1 MKPAGIVGI
10 ILIIVGLVGFA
21 WGGLGWTTQKKD
33 AQLRNRRAIRWL
45 RSQLP
50 ELVASGVISSENAR
64 AIDGYYEHDQP
75 RVNFAFVILAALG
88 SALVAAGII
97 LLIAHNWDDLSR
109 ATRTG
114 VAFLPLLIA
123 QALVVFTLMR
133 RNESRPWREATAIFD
148 VAAVAT
154 AISLI
159 SQTYQVQGTFS
170 DFMRTWLLLSI
181 VIVYLLRTS
190 LGAIAYVIGCA
201 LWLFARWGTASSAG
215 NPMLFWFLLTLVI
228 PYVAIRFRSDCDS
241 RETTTLVITVALAA
255 MFGVGATAE
264 FADAMAPLQNSQTPM
279 SAQSR
284 MRDWRQR
291 FISAES
297 NFSRSRLDVCICSH
311 CSVELRSVSLRLCS
325 ALNQT
330 GT

>member
-1 MKPAGIVGI
+1 MAGV
-10 ILIIVGLVGFA
+10 
-21 WGGLGWTTQKKD
+21 
-33 AQLRNRRAIRWL
+33 RNRRAIRWL

-109 ATRTG
+109 TTRTG

-190 LGAIAYVIGCA
+190 LGVIAYVIGCV
-201 LWLFARWGTASSAG
+201 LWLFARWGPTE
-215 NPMLFWFLLTLVI
+215 NPMLFWFLLMLVI
-228 PYVAIRFRSDCDS
+228 PYVAIRFRSDC
-241 RETTTLVITVALAA
+241 
-255 MFGVGATAE
+255 
-264 FADAMAPLQNSQTPM
+264 
-279 SAQSR
+279 
-284 MRDWRQR
+284 
-291 FISAES
+291 ES
-297 NFSRSRLDVCICSH
+297 
-311 CSVELRSVSLRLCS
+311 
-325 ALNQT
+325 
-330 GT
+330 

>member
-1 MKPAGIVGI
+1 MAGV
-10 ILIIVGLVGFA
+10 
-21 WGGLGWTTQKKD
+21 
-33 AQLRNRRAIRWL
+33 RNRRAIRWL

-50 ELVASGVISSENAR
+50 ELIASGVISSENAR

-133 RNESRPWREATAIFD
+133 RNESRPWR
-148 VAAVAT
+148 
-154 AISLI
+154 SRQC
-159 SQTYQVQGTFS
+159 S
-170 DFMRTWLLLSI
+170 
-181 VIVYLLRTS
+181 
-190 LGAIAYVIGCA
+190 A
-201 LWLFARWGTASSAG
+201 L
-215 NPMLFWFLLTLVI
+215 
-228 PYVAIRFRSDCDS
+228 
-241 RETTTLVITVALAA
+241 
-255 MFGVGATAE
+255 
-264 FADAMAPLQNSQTPM
+264 APLQNSQTPM

-284 MRDWRQR
+284 MRDWRQG

-297 NFSRSRLDVCICSH
+297 NFSHNRLDVCICSH
-311 CSVELRSVSLRLCS
+311 CSVELRLLSLRLCS

>member
-1 MKPAGIVGI
+1 MAGV
-10 ILIIVGLVGFA
+10 
-21 WGGLGWTTQKKD
+21 
-33 AQLRNRRAIRWL
+33 RNRRAIRWL

-109 ATRTG
+109 ATRAG

-133 RNESRPWREATAIFD
+133 RNESRPWREAAAIFD

-159 SQTYQVQGTFS
+159 SQTYQVQGTFAE
-170 DFMRTWLLLSI
+170 FMRTWLLLSI
-181 VIVYLLRTS
+181 PIVYLLRTT
-190 LGAIAYVIGCA
+190 LGAVVYVIGTIM
-201 LWLFARWGTASSAG
+201 WLFAQEIAFSVRSQ
-215 NPMLFWFLLTLVI
+215 NPTLFWLLLLLVFPYFL
-228 PYVAIRFRSDCDS
+228 IRFRKDRDS
-241 RETTTLVITVALAA
+241 RETASLA
-255 MFGVGATAE
+255 
-264 FADAMAPLQNSQTPM
+264 
-279 SAQSR
+279 
-284 MRDWRQR
+284 
-291 FISAES
+291 
-297 NFSRSRLDVCICSH
+297 
-311 CSVELRSVSLRLCS
+311 
-325 ALNQT
+325 
-330 GT
+330 